1 MYSKNIFFKFTFLF
15 ALLALCLHTEKLQ
28 AQNESVHFKY
38 ELVDNGLNILG
49 SDIETGHVDI
59 PDSLPCEDGKMYP
72 VLVIRNI
79 SFKNSEISSVRLPK
93 HLVEIQGYAFTG
105 CKNLKSI
112 EFPPSLKEIGR
123 EAFSYSGLTHVTIPN
138 TIKTLGMNSFGG
150 CDSLKSVDVDCRVVG
165 NGAFI
170 ECKALRTIHFG
181 EHVETLVTGAF
192 ALCSSLQSVVLHDNI
207 TEIGANAFLG
217 CTSLK
222 SAEVKAEDA
231 LFGED
236 VFKNCTSLVKLSLP
250 STVSNP
256 AKLCSNTAYVRNMYA
271 GGWVISFARLRAPR
285 GLVKIYVTLN
295 KDATYT
301 AKSSYSAKFNVNY
314 PNGRKGPGSLAVAGV
329 FSGTWE
335 LNSDGTIKM
344 SNGRSKMTVDRYMEG
359 SRSVRS
365 YVTSGIYGEME
376 RQLHIPFSP
385 EGKNLRNQDGALMER
400 QAKSYKAQGASGKR
414 QAASRKPVRKR

>member
-1 MYSKNIFFKFTFLF
+1 MYSKNIFFKFSFLF
-15 ALLALCLHTEKLQ
+15 ALLALCLHAEKLQ

-49 SDIETGHVDI
+49 SDIKTGHVDI

-79 SFKNSEISSVRLPK
+79 SFKNSGISSVRLPK

-344 SNGRSKMTVDRYMEG
+344 SNGRSKMTVERYMEG

-400 QAKSYKAQGASGKR
+400 QATSYKAQGASGKR
-414 QAASRKPVRKR
+414 QTASRKPVRKR

>member
-1 MYSKNIFFKFTFLF
+1 MYSKNIFFKITFLF
-15 ALLALCLHTEKLQ
+15 ALLALCLHAEKLQ
-28 AQNESVHFKY
+28 AQNESDHFKY
-38 ELVDNGLNILG
+38 ELVDNGLNILS
-49 SDIETGHVDI
+49 SDIKTGHVDI
-59 PDSLPCEDGKMYP
+59 PDSLPYENGKMYP

-105 CKNLKSI
+105 CKNLKTI

-123 EAFSYSGLTHVTIPN
+123 EAFSNSGLTHVTIPN

-236 VFKNCTSLVKLSLP
+236 VFKKIEDLSGGERGRPQPLAIPPCCAPIQPMCATCMPVDGSSALP
-250 STVSNP
+250 V
-256 AKLCSNTAYVRNMYA
+256 
-271 GGWVISFARLRAPR
+271 
-285 GLVKIYVTLN
+285 
-295 KDATYT
+295 
-301 AKSSYSAKFNVNY
+301 
-314 PNGRKGPGSLAVAGV
+314 
-329 FSGTWE
+329 
-335 LNSDGTIKM
+335 
-344 SNGRSKMTVDRYMEG
+344 
-359 SRSVRS
+359 
-365 YVTSGIYGEME
+365 
-376 RQLHIPFSP
+376 
-385 EGKNLRNQDGALMER
+385 
-400 QAKSYKAQGASGKR
+400 
-414 QAASRKPVRKR
+414 

>member
-15 ALLALCLHTEKLQ
+15 ALLALCLHAEKLQ
-28 AQNESVHFKY
+28 AQNESGHFKY

-49 SDIETGHVDI
+49 SDIKTGHVDI

-93 HLVEIQGYAFTG
+93 NLVEIQGYAFTG

-138 TIKTLGMNSFGG
+138 TIETLGMNSFGG
-150 CDSLKSVDVDCRVVG
+150 CDSLKSVDLDCRVVG

-236 VFKNCTSLVKLSLP
+236 VFKDCTSLVKLSLP
-250 STVSNP
+250 STVSDP

-271 GGWVISFARLRAPR
+271 GGWVISFAHLRTPR

-301 AKSSYSAKFNVNY
+301 AKSSYTGKFKVNY
-314 PNGRKGPGSLAVAGV
+314 PNGTGPGSLAVAGV
-329 FSGTWE
+329 FCGTWE

-344 SNGRSKMTVDRYMEG
+344 SNHRNKMTVDRYMEG

-365 YVTSGIYGEME
+365 FITSGIYGEME
-376 RQLHIPFSP
+376 RELHLPFSP
-385 EGKNLRNQDGALMER
+385 EGKNFRNNDGALMER
-400 QAKSYKAQGASGKR
+400 QTTSSKKQGASGKR
-414 QAASRKPVRKR
+414 QTASRKPVRKR

>member
-1 MYSKNIFFKFTFLF
+1 
-15 ALLALCLHTEKLQ
+15 
-28 AQNESVHFKY
+28 
-38 ELVDNGLNILG
+38 
-49 SDIETGHVDI
+49 
-59 PDSLPCEDGKMYP
+59 
-72 VLVIRNI
+72 
-79 SFKNSEISSVRLPK
+79 
-93 HLVEIQGYAFTG
+93 
-105 CKNLKSI
+105 
-112 EFPPSLKEIGR
+112 
-123 EAFSYSGLTHVTIPN
+123 
-138 TIKTLGMNSFGG
+138 MNSFGG

-236 VFKNCTSLVKLSLP
+236 VFKDCTSLVKLSLP
-250 STVSNP
+250 STVSDP

-271 GGWVISFARLRAPR
+271 GGWVISFAHLRTPR

-301 AKSSYSAKFNVNY
+301 AKSSYTGKFKVNY
-314 PNGRKGPGSLAVAGV
+314 PNGTKGPGSLAVAGV

-344 SNGRSKMTVDRYMEG
+344 SNHRNKMTVDRYMEG

-365 YVTSGIYGEME
+365 YVTYGIYGEME
-376 RQLHIPFSP
+376 RELHLPFSP
-385 EGKNLRNQDGALMER
+385 EGKNFRNNDGALMER
-400 QAKSYKAQGASGKR
+400 QTTSSKKQGASGKR
-414 QAASRKPVRKR
+414 QTASRKPARKR

>member
-1 MYSKNIFFKFTFLF
+1 MYSKNIFFKFSFLF
-15 ALLALCLHTEKLQ
+15 ALLALCLHAEKLQ

-49 SDIETGHVDI
+49 SDIKTGHVDI

-79 SFKNSEISSVRLPK
+79 SFKNSGISSVRLPK

-222 SAEVKAEDA
+222 SAEIKAEDA

-344 SNGRSKMTVDRYMEG
+344 SNGRSKMTVERYMEG
-359 SRSVRS
+359 NRSVRS

-400 QAKSYKAQGASGKR
+400 QATSYKAQGTSGKR

>member
-1 MYSKNIFFKFTFLF
+1 M
-15 ALLALCLHTEKLQ
+15 
-28 AQNESVHFKY
+28 
-38 ELVDNGLNILG
+38 DNGLNILG
-49 SDIETGHVDI
+49 SDIKTGHVDI
-59 PDSLPCEDGKMYP
+59 PDSLPCENGKMYP

-93 HLVEIQGYAFTG
+93 NLVEIQGYAFTG

-138 TIKTLGMNSFGG
+138 TIETLGMNSFGG
-150 CDSLKSVDVDCRVVG
+150 CDSLKSVDLDCRVVG

-236 VFKNCTSLVKLSLP
+236 VFKDCTSLAKLSLP
-250 STVSNP
+250 STVSDP

-271 GGWVISFARLRAPR
+271 GGWVISFAHLRTPR

-301 AKSSYSAKFNVNY
+301 AKSSYTGKFKVNY
-314 PNGRKGPGSLAVAGV
+314 PNGTKGPGSLAVAGV

-344 SNGRSKMTVDRYMEG
+344 SNHRNKMTVDRYMEG

-365 YVTSGIYGEME
+365 FITSGIYGEME
-376 RQLHIPFSP
+376 RELHLPFSP
-385 EGKNLRNQDGALMER
+385 EGKNFRNQDGALMER
-400 QAKSYKAQGASGKR
+400 QATSSKNKEQAEKERQ
-414 QAASRKPVRKR
+414 QAASLCVRDKTF

>member
-15 ALLALCLHTEKLQ
+15 ALLALCLHAEKLQ

-49 SDIETGHVDI
+49 SDIKTGHVDI

-79 SFKNSEISSVRLPK
+79 SFKNSGISSVRLPK

-256 AKLCSNTAYVRNMYA
+256 AMLCSNTAYVRNMYA

-344 SNGRSKMTVDRYMEG
+344 SNGRSKMTVERYMEG

-400 QAKSYKAQGASGKR
+400 QATSYKAQGASGKR

>member
-15 ALLALCLHTEKLQ
+15 ALLALCLHAEKLQ

-49 SDIETGHVDI
+49 SDIKTGHVDI

-344 SNGRSKMTVDRYMEG
+344 SNGRSKMTVERYMEG
-359 SRSVRS
+359 NRSVRS

-400 QAKSYKAQGASGKR
+400 QATSYKAQGTSGKR
-414 QAASRKPVRKR
+414 QTASRKPVRKR

>member
-15 ALLALCLHTEKLQ
+15 ALLALCLHAEKLQ
-28 AQNESVHFKY
+28 AQNESGHFKY

-49 SDIETGHVDI
+49 SDIKTGHVDI

-93 HLVEIQGYAFTG
+93 NLVEIQGYAFTG

-138 TIKTLGMNSFGG
+138 TIETLGMNSFGG
-150 CDSLKSVDVDCRVVG
+150 CDSLKSVDLDCRVVG

-236 VFKNCTSLVKLSLP
+236 VFKVVKLSLP
-250 STVSNP
+250 STVSDP

-271 GGWVISFARLRAPR
+271 GGWVISFAHLRTPR

-301 AKSSYSAKFNVNY
+301 AKSSYTGKFKVNY
-314 PNGRKGPGSLAVAGV
+314 PNGTKGPSSLAVAGV
-329 FSGTWE
+329 FCGTWE

-344 SNGRSKMTVDRYMEG
+344 SNHRNKMTVDRYMEG

-365 YVTSGIYGEME
+365 FITSGIYGEME
-376 RQLHIPFSP
+376 RELHLPFSP
-385 EGKNLRNQDGALMER
+385 EGKNFRNNDGALMER
-400 QAKSYKAQGASGKR
+400 QTTSSKKQGASGKR
-414 QAASRKPVRKR
+414 QTASRKPVRKR

>member
-1 MYSKNIFFKFTFLF
+1 MYSKNIFFKFSFLF
-15 ALLALCLHTEKLQ
+15 ALLALCLHAEKLQ
-28 AQNESVHFKY
+28 AQNESGHFKY

-49 SDIETGHVDI
+49 SDIKTGHVDI

-93 HLVEIQGYAFTG
+93 NLVEIQGYAFTG

-138 TIKTLGMNSFGG
+138 TIETLGMNSFGG
-150 CDSLKSVDVDCRVVG
+150 CDSLKSVDLDCRVVG

-236 VFKNCTSLVKLSLP
+236 VFKDCTSLVKLSLP
-250 STVSNP
+250 STVSDP

-271 GGWVISFARLRAPR
+271 GGWVISFAHLRTPR

-344 SNGRSKMTVDRYMEG
+344 SNGRSKMTVERYMEG

-400 QAKSYKAQGASGKR
+400 QAVSYKAKGASGKR

>member
-15 ALLALCLHTEKLQ
+15 ALLALCLHAEKLQ
-28 AQNESVHFKY
+28 AQNESGHFKY

-49 SDIETGHVDI
+49 SDIKTGHVDI
-59 PDSLPCEDGKMYP
+59 PDSLPCENGKMYP
-72 VLVIRNI
+72 VLVIMNI

-93 HLVEIQGYAFTG
+93 NLVEIQGYAFTG

-138 TIKTLGMNSFGG
+138 TIETLGMNSYGG

-236 VFKNCTSLVKLSLP
+236 VFKDCTSLVTLSLP
-250 STVSNP
+250 STVSDP
-256 AKLCSNTAYVRNMYA
+256 AQLCSNTAYVRNMYA
-271 GGWVISFARLRAPR
+271 GGWVISFAHLRTPR

-301 AKSSYSAKFNVNY
+301 AKSSYTGKFKVNY
-314 PNGRKGPGSLAVAGV
+314 PNGTKGPGSLAVAGV

-344 SNGRSKMTVDRYMEG
+344 SNHRNKMTVDRYMEG

-365 YVTSGIYGEME
+365 YVTYGIYGEME
-376 RQLHIPFSP
+376 RELHLPFSP
-385 EGKNLRNQDGALMER
+385 EGKNFRNNDGALMER
-400 QAKSYKAQGASGKR
+400 QTTSSKKQGASGKR
-414 QAASRKPVRKR
+414 QTASRKPVRKR

>member
-15 ALLALCLHTEKLQ
+15 ALLVLCLHTEKLQ

-49 SDIETGHVDI
+49 SDIKTGHVDI

-93 HLVEIQGYAFTG
+93 NLVEIQGYAFTG

-138 TIKTLGMNSFGG
+138 TIETLGMNSFGG

-250 STVSNP
+250 STVSDP

-271 GGWVISFARLRAPR
+271 GGWVISFAHLRTPR

-344 SNGRSKMTVDRYMEG
+344 SNGRSKMTVERYMEG

-400 QAKSYKAQGASGKR
+400 QATSYKAQGASGKR

>member
-1 MYSKNIFFKFTFLF
+1 
-15 ALLALCLHTEKLQ
+15 
-28 AQNESVHFKY
+28 
-38 ELVDNGLNILG
+38 
-49 SDIETGHVDI
+49 
-59 PDSLPCEDGKMYP
+59 MYP

-150 CDSLKSVDVDCRVVG
+150 CDSLKSVDVDCKVVG

-170 ECKALRTIHFG
+170 ECKSLRTIHFG

-207 TEIGANAFLG
+207 TEIGANVFLG

-256 AKLCSNTAYVRNMYA
+256 AMLCSNTAYVRNMYA
-271 GGWVISFARLRAPR
+271 GGWAISFAHLRAPR

-359 SRSVRS
+359 CRSVRS
-365 YVTSGIYGEME
+365 YVTWGIYGEME

-385 EGKNLRNQDGALMER
+385 EGKNFRNQDGALMER
-400 QAKSYKAQGASGKR
+400 QAVSYKAQGASRKR
-414 QAASRKPVRKR
+414 LAASRKPVRKK

>member
-1 MYSKNIFFKFTFLF
+1 MYSNKFILKFMFLL
-15 ALLALCLHTEKLQ
+15 ALLALCLHAEKLQ
-28 AQNESVHFKY
+28 AQNESDHFKY
-38 ELVDNGLNILG
+38 ELVDNGLNILS
-49 SDIETGHVDI
+49 SDIKTGHVDI
-59 PDSLPCEDGKMYP
+59 PDSLPYEDGKMYP

-112 EFPPSLKEIGR
+112 EFPPSLEEIGR

-150 CDSLKSVDVDCRVVG
+150 CDSLKSVDLDCRVVG

-217 CTSLK
+217 CTSLR

-271 GGWVISFARLRAPR
+271 GGWVISFAHLRTPR

-301 AKSSYSAKFNVNY
+301 AKSSYTGKFKVRY
-314 PNGRKGPGSLAVAGV
+314 PNGKVGPGSLAAAGV

-344 SNGRSKMTVDRYMEG
+344 SNHRSKMTVDRYMEG
-359 SRSVRS
+359 NRSVRS
-365 YVTSGIYGEME
+365 YETSGIYGEMD

-400 QAKSYKAQGASGKR
+400 QATSYKSQGASGKR
-414 QAASRKPVRKR
+414 QTASRKPVRKR

>member
-1 MYSKNIFFKFTFLF
+1 MYSKNIFFKFSFLF
-15 ALLALCLHTEKLQ
+15 ALLALCLHAEKLQ

-49 SDIETGHVDI
+49 SDIKTGHVDI

-138 TIKTLGMNSFGG
+138 TIKTFGMNSFGG

-256 AKLCSNTAYVRNMYA
+256 AMLCSNTAYVRNMYA

-344 SNGRSKMTVDRYMEG
+344 SNGRSKMTVERYMEG
-359 SRSVRS
+359 NRSVRS

-400 QAKSYKAQGASGKR
+400 QATSYKAQGASGKR
-414 QAASRKPVRKR
+414 QTASRKPVRKR

>member
-1 MYSKNIFFKFTFLF
+1 MYSKNIFFKFSFLF
-15 ALLALCLHTEKLQ
+15 ALLALCLHAEKLQ

-49 SDIETGHVDI
+49 SDIKTGHVDI

-79 SFKNSEISSVRLPK
+79 SFKNSGISSVRLPK

-256 AKLCSNTAYVRNMYA
+256 AMLCSNTAYVRNMYA

-344 SNGRSKMTVDRYMEG
+344 SNGRSKMTVERYMEG
-359 SRSVRS
+359 NRSVRS

-400 QAKSYKAQGASGKR
+400 QATSYKAQGTSGKR

>member
-1 MYSKNIFFKFTFLF
+1 MYSKNIFFKFSFLF
-15 ALLALCLHTEKLQ
+15 ALLALCLHAEKLQ

-49 SDIETGHVDI
+49 SDIKTGHVDI

-79 SFKNSEISSVRLPK
+79 SFKNSGISSVRLPK

-344 SNGRSKMTVDRYMEG
+344 SNGRSKMTVERYMEG
-359 SRSVRS
+359 NRSVRS

-400 QAKSYKAQGASGKR
+400 QATSYKAQGTSGKR

>member
-1 MYSKNIFFKFTFLF
+1 MYSKNIFFKFSFLF
-15 ALLALCLHTEKLQ
+15 ALLALCLHAEKLQ

-49 SDIETGHVDI
+49 SDIKTGHVDI

-79 SFKNSEISSVRLPK
+79 SFKNSGISSVRLPK

-123 EAFSYSGLTHVTIPN
+123 EAFSYSGLPHVTIPN

-256 AKLCSNTAYVRNMYA
+256 AMLCSNTAYVRNMYA

-344 SNGRSKMTVDRYMEG
+344 SNGRSKMTVERYMEG
-359 SRSVRS
+359 NRSVRS

-400 QAKSYKAQGASGKR
+400 QATSYKAQGTSGKR

>member
-15 ALLALCLHTEKLQ
+15 ALLVLCLHTEKLQ
-28 AQNESVHFKY
+28 AQNWSGHFKY

-49 SDIETGHVDI
+49 SDIKTGHIDI

-93 HLVEIQGYAFTG
+93 NLVEIQGYAFTG

-138 TIKTLGMNSFGG
+138 TIETLGMNSFGG
-150 CDSLKSVDVDCRVVG
+150 CDSLKSVDLDCRVVG

-236 VFKNCTSLVKLSLP
+236 VFKDCTSLVKLSLP
-250 STVSNP
+250 STVSDP

-271 GGWVISFARLRAPR
+271 GGWVISFAHLRTPR

-301 AKSSYSAKFNVNY
+301 AKSSYTGKFKVNY
-314 PNGRKGPGSLAVAGV
+314 PNGTKGPGSLAVAGV
-329 FSGTWE
+329 FNGTWE

-344 SNGRSKMTVDRYMEG
+344 RNHRNKMTVDRYMEG

-365 YVTSGIYGEME
+365 YINSGIYCEMDRE
-376 RQLHIPFSP
+376 LHLPFSP
-385 EGKNLRNQDGALMER
+385 EGKNFRNQDGALMER
-400 QAKSYKAQGASGKR
+400 QATSSKKQGASGKR
-414 QAASRKPVRKR
+414 QTASRKPVRKR